1 MSINL
6 NTNPYY
12 DDYSEDK
19 KFHRILFRPG
29 YAVQARELTQMQTIL
44 QKQIERHG
52 SHVFK
57 QGAMV
62 IPGQSSINNQAD
74 YVKVTLATGIDA
86 LELEGV
92 TLIGAT
98 SGVSALVTKAFA
110 ASGSDP
116 ATLYIRYQNSGT
128 DSETKV
134 FAESEILQ
142 NTSVVAVATV
152 AATTATGKGTLASI
166 ERGVYYVNGFFCL
179 VEAQTIA
186 VAKYDQ
192 KPNARIGLRLTESI
206 VAPEDDQS
214 LLDNAVSSPNFAAPG
229 AHRLAFDLTLEA
241 IDTSSVLDENF
252 IELSLVEGGE
262 VKKEIRST
270 EYAVLEETLARRTFD
285 ESGDYTVRNF
295 EIDVREHRNN
305 DRGQWTTSTSYLI
318 GDVVVNGGVT
328 YVAKKTAV
336 SGGVAPVHTSGTAY
350 DGAGSTGVQWEW
362 DDTPVYN
369 RGIYTPE
376 QGGDE
381 SKLAIGLEPGKA
393 YVKGYEIE
401 KIATEFVDVPKSRT
415 SAIQNNQ
422 VIRATVG
429 NYILVTNIYGLVD
442 INNFEQVELHSRLTA
457 VAGTSPAAQIGTARV
472 RNVELHSTGIYKLF
486 LFDVK
491 LNAGID
497 FNRQVKAVV
506 ATNFTAD
513 VQPNLTQITG
523 SVTASGTAVTGTGTS
538 FQTDLVVGDW
548 VRIGSTTVRVDA
560 IGSQNAFTASAS
572 VTATGS
578 TIFRLST
585 EVLEP
590 ENVGL
595 VFPIGQFAVK
605 AVTDTTYTVPELYS
619 GTTNASGIIS
629 FTATSGVFASA
640 ADSDNYL
647 VVRSTGAAIPAAAVT
662 PTGNTVSISTGANNT
677 AVKVIAAVTKTG
689 ATVRKTKTLQSTTL
703 TLTGAGNQSV
713 VQSSSISLGKSDV
726 FRVISIK
733 MAESGDWT
741 SPGAY
746 TIDISDRFD
755 LDDGQRST
763 HYDLGRLNRK
773 ASFTAPI
780 RPIQIVFEYF
790 DHSGGVGDYFTVES
804 YPSTVAYK
812 DIPYFSQFAL
822 RDSFDFRPRVDDTGA
837 NYTGTGASAAR
848 LPKRGND
855 IISDIEYYLAR
866 KTAIAIDNKGRFF
879 GVDSAPSLTPQDPA
893 IPENGMRLYSLTLE
907 PYTFGTEPES
917 VAVTKIDNRRYT
929 MRDIGA
935 LEKRIGN
942 LEYYTSLSLLEQQTE
957 SLDVYD
963 ATGETRFKNG
973 FIVDDFTGHTTGD
986 AMSADY
992 ACAID
997 AERGELRPLFTMDN
1011 VNMIEKNAAASRAAS
1026 NYQMYG
1032 DVITLPVTQHVP
1044 FIKQPYGSRVENV
1057 NPFAISKFIGSVELN
1072 PSTDDWFDINR
1083 APDIVNQVEGNFNT
1097 MTILARTIQT
1107 TWNSWQTQWT
1117 GAPVVTS
1124 RSTFEF
1130 NRAGRRI
1137 RRTTEALA
1145 TTSGETR
1152 TAVRAVV
1159 VPRIDTEVVSER
1171 VLSTVLIP
1179 YIRQRNVLIRVQGL
1193 KPNTR
1198 FYPFFDDVDV
1208 SDYCLGASKV
1218 VYTPSAGVFDDN
1230 TNVGNLATV
1239 DARRINGDSQ
1249 VCLNKGDIITASG
1262 GGTAVVVGKEYN
1274 PQTLQYSLFV
1284 VNIKGSL
1291 TGTITGSIS
1300 GATGTIVSV
1309 ITPSNLT
1316 TNFNGS
1322 IQLLFNIPN
1331 TEALRFRI
1339 GTREFKLV
1347 DTNEALGAFTS
1358 RGRAPYRA
1366 QGVLETRQRTV
1377 NAVRNAEIAEETIVE
1392 SRTVVSN
1399 STRFTETDIGA
1410 APPPPP
1416 APWFDP
1422 LAQTFLVDNNGGA
1435 FLTKV
1440 DVYFSSKDASL
1451 PVTLEIREVVNGYPG
1466 KAVLPFS
1473 RVTLTPDQVNVS
1485 TNFVLVDGVQTP
1497 TFDTPTTFS
1506 FRSPVYVQN
1515 NTEYCVVLLSDS
1527 TNYNVWISQ
1536 MGEQVPGTTRTISEQ
1551 PYMGVLFKSQ
1561 NASTWTANQEQD
1573 LMFTLYRAEFAVN
1586 TVANIEFVNDVL
1598 PLQSLEVNPFETR
1611 SGTNKVRVYQEAHG
1625 MPVGSSV
1632 TISGV
1637 TANVNGIAFAQ
1648 FNATHIISDVDYD
1661 SYVITVASNATST
1674 GYAGGS
1680 TVKATRNLMFNLI
1693 QPQVQVQSFSDTSV
1707 SFGIKTTTGKSV
1719 DGSET
1724 AYVVDT
1730 GFTPVVAN
1738 ENNQFDV
1745 VKLVASEVNETAL
1758 MSGAKSL
1765 TMSVQMSTLNSS
1777 ISPVLD
1783 THRTGAIVVSNMINM
1798 PVETTSNVS
1807 TLDDN
1812 AILSANTTIAFDSVT
1827 KRISSTNAL
1836 LATVAV
1842 GKYITVS
1849 GAANG
1854 ANNGTFLVTKV
1865 EAGATNYVTVNNS
1878 AMVTAATGTAITIV
1892 QRETF
1897 VDEIAPFGSSSI
1909 AKYATRDVKLANA
1922 SNMLNIRFAAA
1933 IPAGATIEVYYKTRP
1948 VGATTDLNT
1957 VPYTLAQP
1965 TNSLVVDPVG
1975 FEQFRDVEC
1984 SIESIAAFDVVK
1996 VKLVMKSNN
2005 MAAVPRAKDLRI
2017 IALA

>member
-19 KFHRILFRPG
+19 KFYRILFRPG
-29 YAVQARELTQMQTIL
+29 YAVQARELTQLQTIL

-62 IPGQSSINNQAD
+62 IPGQSSINNKAD
-74 YVKVTLATGIDA
+74 YVKVTLETGIDA
-86 LELEGV
+86 LELEG
-92 TLIGAT
+92 TILTGAT

-110 ASGSDP
+110 ATGSDP
-116 ATLYIRYQNSGT
+116 ATLYVQYQNSGT
-128 DSETKV
+128 DTETKV
-134 FAESEILQ
+134 FADSEVL
-142 NTSVVAVATV
+142 NNPNVVAVAT
-152 AATTATGKGTLASI
+152 ALSSAATGKGTLASI
-166 ERGVYYVNGFFCL
+166 ERGVYYVNGFFCM
-179 VEAQTIA
+179 VESQTIA
-186 VAKYDQ
+186 ISKYTQ
-192 KPNARIGLRLTESI
+192 NPTARIGLRLTES
-206 VAPEDDQS
+206 VVTPEIDQS
-214 LLDNAVSSPNFAAPG
+214 LLDNAVASPNFAAPG

-241 IDTSSVLDENF
+241 LDTSSVLDENF
-252 IELSLVEGGE
+252 IELSLVESGE
-262 VKKEIRST
+262 TKKEIRST
-270 EYAVLEETLARRTFD
+270 EYSVLEETLAVRTFD

-305 DRGQWTTSTSYLI
+305 DRGQWTTNTYYII

-336 SGGVAPVHTSGTAY
+336 SGAIAPVHTSGNAY

-369 RGIYTPE
+369 RGVYTPD

-401 KIATEFVDVPKSRT
+401 KIATEFIDVPKARS

-442 INNFEQVELHSRLTA
+442 INNFEQVELHSRLTT

-472 RNVELHSTGIYKLF
+472 RNIELHSTGIYKMF

-491 LNAGID
+491 LNAGVD

-506 ATNFTAD
+506 APNFTAD
-513 VQPNLTQITG
+513 IQPNLTQITG

-560 IGSQNAFTASAS
+560 ISSQNAFTASAS

-595 VFPIGQFAVK
+595 VFPIGQFAVR
-605 AVTDTTYTVPELYS
+605 AVTDTTYTVPELYT
-619 GTTNASGIIS
+619 GTTDGSGIFS
-629 FTATSGVFASA
+629 TTTTSGVFASA

-647 VVRSTGAAIPAAAVT
+647 VVRATGAAIPAAVVT

-689 ATVRKTKTLQSTTL
+689 TTARKTKTLQSTTL
-703 TLTGAGNQSV
+703 TLTGTVNQSV
-713 VQSSSISLGKSDV
+713 VQSSSISLGKADV
-726 FRVISIK
+726 FRVVSIK
-733 MAESGDWT
+733 MAASGDWT

-746 TIDISDRFD
+746 TVDISDRFD
-755 LDDGQRST
+755 LDNGQRST
-763 HYDLGRLNRK
+763 HYDIGRLNRK

-822 RDSFDFRPRVDDTGA
+822 RDSFDFRPRIDDTGA
-837 NYTGTGASAAR
+837 NFTGTGASNAS

-855 IISDIEYYLAR
+855 IVSDIEYYLAR
-866 KTAIAIDNKGRFF
+866 KTSIAIDNKGTFF
-879 GVDSAPSLTPQDPA
+879 AVDSAPSLNPKDPA
-893 IPENGMRLYSLTLE
+893 TPENSMKLYGLTLE
-907 PYTFGTEPES
+907 PYTFGTSPENVS
-917 VAVTKIDNRRYT
+917 VAKVDNRRYT

-986 AMSADY
+986 VTSADY
-992 ACAID
+992 SCSID
-997 AERGELRPLFTMDN
+997 VERGELRPLFTMDN

-1044 FIKQPYGSRVENV
+1044 FIKQPYGSRTENV

-1072 PSTDDWFDINR
+1072 PSTDDWFDIKQ

-1097 MTILARTIQT
+1097 MTIIAKSIQT
-1107 TWNSWQTQWT
+1107 AWNSWQTQWT
-1117 GAPVVTS
+1117 GAPVVAN
-1124 RSTFEF
+1124 RSQQDFWLG
-1130 NRAGRRI
+1130 NRI
-1137 RRTTEALA
+1137 VRRTTETLA
-1145 TTSGETR
+1145 TTSGQSR
-1152 TAVRAVV
+1152 TGVRAVV
-1159 VPRIDTEVVSER
+1159 VPRIDTQVVGER

-1179 YIRQRNVLIRVQGL
+1179 YIRQRNVLVRVRGL

-1208 SDYCLGASKV
+1208 SAYCTAATKV
-1218 VYTPSAGVFDDN
+1218 VYTPSTGVFDDN

-1249 VCLNKGDIITASG
+1249 VCLNKGDVITSSG

-1274 PQTLQYSLFV
+1274 PQTLQHSLFV
-1284 VNIKGSL
+1284 VNIKGAL
-1291 TGTITGSIS
+1291 TGTITGNIS

-1322 IQLLFNIPN
+1322 VQLLFNIPN
-1331 TEALRFRI
+1331 TSALRFRI

-1347 DTNEALGAFTS
+1347 DIPEALGAFTS

-1366 QGVLETRQRTV
+1366 HGVLETRQRTV
-1377 NAVRNAEIAEETIVE
+1377 NAVRNAEIAEETITE
-1392 SRTVVSN
+1392 SRTVVN
-1399 STRFTETDIGA
+1399 TTTRTNDTIIG
-1410 APPPPP
+1410 
-1416 APWFDP
+1416 WFDP
-1422 LAQTFLVDNNGGA
+1422 LAQTFLVDNDGGA

-1440 DVYFSSKDASL
+1440 DVYFSSKDTSL

-1473 RVTLTPDQVNVS
+1473 RVTLTPDQVNIS
-1485 TNFVLVDGVQTP
+1485 NNAVLVDGVQTP
-1497 TFDTPTTFS
+1497 TFDTPTTFN
-1506 FRSPVYVQN
+1506 FPSPVYVEN
-1515 NTEYCVVLLSDS
+1515 NAEYCVVLLSDS
-1527 TNYNVWISQ
+1527 TDYNVWISQ

-1573 LMFTLYRAEFAVN
+1573 LMFTLYRAEFAAN

-1648 FNATHIISDVDYD
+1648 FNATHVISDVDYD

-1680 TVKATRNLMFNLI
+1680 TVKATRNLAFNVI

-1745 VKLVASEVNETAL
+1745 VKMVASEVNETAL

-1765 TMSVQMSTLNSS
+1765 TMSVQMSTTNSS
-1777 ISPVLD
+1777 ISPILD

-1807 TLDDN
+1807 TLDN
-1812 AILSANTTIAFDSVT
+1812 NTILSANTTIAFDSVT

-1836 LATVAV
+1836 LATVDV

-1897 VDEIAPFGSSSI
+1897 VDEIAPFGSSSA
-1909 AKYATRDVKLANA
+1909 AKYVTRDVKLSNA
-1922 SNMLNIRFAAA
+1922 SNMLSIRFAAA

-1984 SIESIAAFDVVK
+1984 SIESISAFDVVK

-2005 MAAVPRAKDLRI
+2005 MAAVPRVKDLRI

>member
-12 DDYSEDK
+12 DDYSDDK

-29 YAVQARELTQMQTIL
+29 YAVQARELTQLQTIL

-52 SHVFK
+52 NHVFK

-62 IPGQSSINNQAD
+62 IPGQSSINNKAD
-74 YVKVTLATGIDA
+74 YVKVTLATGVSA
-86 LELEGV
+86 HELEGV
-92 TLIGAT
+92 VLTGAT
-98 SGVSALVTKAFA
+98 TGVSALVTKAFA
-110 ASGSDP
+110 ATGSDP
-116 ATLYIRYQNSGT
+116 TTLYVQYQNSGT
-128 DSETKV
+128 DTETKV
-134 FAESEILQ
+134 FTNSEIL
-142 NTSVVAVATV
+142 NNPSVVAVAT
-152 AATTATGKGTLASI
+152 TASSASTGKGTLASI

-179 VEAQTIA
+179 VEQQTIA
-186 VAKYDQ
+186 ISKYTQ
-192 KPNARIGLRLTESI
+192 NPSARIGLRLTES
-206 VAPEDDQS
+206 VVTPESDQS

-229 AHRLAFDLTLEA
+229 AHRLAFELTLEA
-241 IDTSSVLDENF
+241 LDPNSVQDENF
-252 IELSLVEGGE
+252 IELSLVGDGE
-262 VKKEIRST
+262 LKKEIRST
-270 EYAVLEETLARRTFD
+270 EYSVLEETFARRTYD

-305 DRGQWTTSTSYLI
+305 DRGQWTTNTSYII

-328 YVAKKTAV
+328 YVALKTAV
-336 SGGVAPVHTSGTAY
+336 SGAIAPVHASGNAY
-350 DGAGSTGVQWEW
+350 DGVGSTGVQWEW
-362 DDTPVYN
+362 DDTPFYN
-369 RGIYTPE
+369 RGVYSPDR
-376 QGGDE
+376 GGDE

-401 KIATEFVDVPKSRT
+401 KIATEFVDVPKARS

-422 VIRATVG
+422 VIHATVG

-442 INNFEQVELHSRLTA
+442 INNLEQVELHSRLTA
-457 VAGTSPAAQIGTARV
+457 VAGTSPAAKIGTARV
-472 RNVELHSTGIYKLF
+472 RNVEYHSTNTYKLF

-491 LNAGID
+491 LDPGID
-497 FNRQVKAVV
+497 FNRHVKSVV
-506 ATNFTAD
+506 STNFTAD
-513 VQPNLTQITG
+513 IQPNLTQITG

-548 VRIGSTTVRVDA
+548 VRIGSTNVRVDA
-560 IGSQNAFTASAS
+560 IGSQNAFTSSAS

-605 AVTDTTYTVPELYS
+605 AVTDTTYTVSELYT
-619 GTTNASGIIS
+619 GTTDGSGIFS
-629 FTATSGVFASA
+629 TTTNSGVFASA
-640 ADSDNYL
+640 ADLDHYL
-647 VVRSTGAAIPAAAVT
+647 VVRSTGAVIPNAVVT
-662 PTGNTVSISTGANNT
+662 TTGNTVSISTGVNNT
-677 AVKVIAAVTKTG
+677 PIKVIATVTKTG
-689 ATVRKTKTLQSTTL
+689 TTARKTKTLQSTTL
-703 TLTGAGNQSV
+703 TLAGNQSV
-713 VQSSSISLGKSDV
+713 VQSSSIPLGKADV

-733 MAESGDWT
+733 MAASGDWA
-741 SPGAY
+741 SPNSY

-755 LDDGQRST
+755 LDNGQRPT
-763 HYDLGRLNRK
+763 HYDIGRLIRK

-812 DIPYFSQFAL
+812 DIPYFGQFAL
-822 RDSFDFRPRVDDTGA
+822 RDSFDFRPRIDDTGT
-837 NYTGTGASAAR
+837 NFTGTGASNAC

-866 KTAIAIDNKGRFF
+866 NTAIAIDNKGNFF
-879 GVDSAPSLTPQDPA
+879 AVDSAPSLNPQDPA
-893 IPENGMRLYSLTLE
+893 TPDNSMKLYGLTLE
-907 PYTFGTEPES
+907 PYTFGTS
-917 VAVTKIDNRRYT
+917 HRNVSVTKVDNRRYT

-957 SLDVYD
+957 NLDVYD

-973 FIVDDFTGHTTGD
+973 FVVDDFTGHTTGD
-986 AMSADY
+986 TATVDY
-992 ACAID
+992 SCSLD
-997 AERGELRPLFTMDN
+997 VERGELRPLFTMDN
-1011 VNMIEKNAAASRAAS
+1011 VNMIEKNSASSRAAS

-1032 DVITLPVTQHVP
+1032 DVITLPVVQHVP
-1044 FIKQPYGSRVENV
+1044 FIKQPYGSRTENV
-1057 NPFAISKFIGSVELN
+1057 NPFAVSKFIGSVELN
-1072 PSTDDWFDINR
+1072 PSTDDWFDVVQ
-1083 APDIVNQVEGNFNT
+1083 APPDIVNQVEGNFNT
-1097 MTILARTIQT
+1097 MSLIANSMQT

-1117 GAPVVTS
+1117 GEPVVTS
-1124 RSTFEF
+1124 STSNRVQVQVMDPRRAAPVQGLF
-1130 NRAGRRI
+1130 N
-1137 RRTTEALA
+1137 RTTETLA
-1145 TTSGETR
+1145 TTSGQSR
-1152 TAVRAVV
+1152 TGVRTVA
-1159 VPRIDTEVVSER
+1159 VPRIDTQVIGER

-1179 YIRQRNVLIRVQGL
+1179 YIRQRNVLVRVRGL

-1208 SDYCLGASKV
+1208 SAYCTAATKV
-1218 VYTPSAGVFDDN
+1218 VYTPSTGVFDDN
-1230 TNVGNLATV
+1230 SNVGNTATD
-1239 DARRINGDSQ
+1239 DARRIKDDSQ
-1249 VCLNKGDIITASG
+1249 VCLNRGDVITASG
-1262 GGTAVVVGKEYN
+1262 GGTAVVVSKEYN
-1274 PQTLQYSLFV
+1274 PQTLEYALFV
-1284 VNIKGSL
+1284 VNIKGTL
-1291 TGTITGSIS
+1291 TGTITGNIS
-1300 GATGTIVSV
+1300 GATGAIVSV
-1309 ITPSNLT
+1309 TTLSTLT

-1322 IQLLFNIPN
+1322 VQLLFNIPN
-1331 TEALRFRI
+1331 TDALRFRA

-1347 DTNEALGAFTS
+1347 DNVEALGEFTS

-1366 QGVLETRQRTV
+1366 QGAIETRQRMVT
-1377 NAVRNAEIAEETIVE
+1377 AVRNAELAEETVTD

-1399 STRFTETDIGA
+1399 STRTTDTFIQ
-1410 APPPPP
+1410 
-1416 APWFDP
+1416 WTDP
-1422 LAQTFLVDNNGGA
+1422 LAQTFLVDNKGGA

-1440 DVYFSSKDASL
+1440 DVYFSSKDTSL
-1451 PVTLEIREVVNGYPG
+1451 PITLEIREVVNGYPG

-1473 RVTLTPDQVNVS
+1473 RVTLTPDQVNIS
-1485 TNFVLVDGVQTP
+1485 NNTVLIDGVQTP
-1497 TFDTPTTFS
+1497 TFDTPTTFT
-1506 FRSPVYVQN
+1506 FPSPVYVE

-1536 MGEQVPGTTRTISEQ
+1536 IGDPVPGTTRTISEQ

-1586 TVANIEFVNDVL
+1586 TVANVEFVNDVL

-1625 MPVGSSV
+1625 MSVGSSV

-1637 TANVNGIAFAQ
+1637 TDNVNGIAFAQ
-1648 FNATHIISDVDYD
+1648 FNAIHVISDVEYD

-1680 TVKATRNLMFNLI
+1680 NVKATRNLAFNVI
-1693 QPQVQVQSFSDTSV
+1693 QPQVQIQSFSDTSV
-1707 SFGIKTTTGKSV
+1707 NFGIRTTNPAYTV
-1719 DGSET
+1719 D
-1724 AYVVDT
+1724 V

-1738 ENNQFDV
+1738 ENNQFNT
-1745 VKLVASEVNETAL
+1745 VKMVASEVNEAAL
-1758 MSGAKSL
+1758 LSGAKSL
-1765 TMSVQMSTLNSS
+1765 TMSVQMSTTNSS
-1777 ISPVLD
+1777 ISPIID
-1783 THRTGAIVVSNMINM
+1783 THRTSVIVVSNKINM
-1798 PVETTSNVS
+1798 PDEATSNVPM
-1807 TLDDN
+1807 LDTN
-1812 AILSANTTIAFDSVT
+1812 TILSANTTIGFDGAT
-1827 KRISSTNAL
+1827 KRIYSTNAL

-1849 GAANG
+1849 GGTNA

-1865 EAGATNYVTVNNS
+1865 ETGTTNYVTVNNS
-1878 AMVTAATGTAITIV
+1878 AIITAATGTAITIV
-1892 QRETF
+1892 QHETF
-1897 VDEIAPFGSSSI
+1897 VDEIAPFGSSSA
-1909 AKYATRDVKLANA
+1909 AKYVTRDIKLANT

-1933 IPAGATIEVYYKTRP
+1933 IPAGATIEVYYKTRS
-1948 VGATTDLNT
+1948 VGSATDLNT
-1957 VPYTLAQP
+1957 VPYTLARP
-1965 TNSLVVDPVG
+1965 TNSLVFDPVG

-1984 SIESIAAFDVVK
+1984 SIENIAAFDVVK
-1996 VKLVMKSNN
+1996 VKLVMKSINR
-2005 MAAVPRAKDLRI
+2005 AAVPRIKDLRI